1 MAKPAAEK
9 YYEAFKE
16 SYPQLI
22 DALPINDL
30 LPRLFRAGVVSG
42 KMKEKLNSISVR
54 SDKVAC
60 LLDKMELGLK
70 AGITNQFESFI
81 CVMER
86 YGSDEDDTVV
96 QSLAED
102 IRLKLSDSERIITA
116 KSSNFKVPG
125 KCM

>member
-1 MAKPAAEK
+1 MAKLAAEK

-16 SYPQLI
+16 SYPKLI

-60 LLDKMELGLK
+60 LLDKMELALK

-86 YGSDEDDTVV
+86 YGSDENDSVV

-102 IRLKLSDSERIITA
+102 IRLKLSDSEIITD

>member
-1 MAKPAAEK
+1 MAKPEAQK

-16 SYPQLI
+16 SYPNLI

-30 LPRLFRAGVVSG
+30 LPRFFRAGVVSG
-42 KMKEKLNSISVR
+42 KMKENLNYISVR
-54 SDKVAC
+54 SDKVTF

-86 YGSDEDDTVV
+86 YGSDENDTVV

-102 IRLKLSDSERIITA
+102 IRLKLSDSEIKTD